1 MTTATSTRTFTGERL
16 AAMCLAACCAASI
29 ITAWNHPV
37 RVTPG
42 EATSLATDLPLPTH
56 TVAINTAVA
65 AEFRLLP
72 GIGAVLAER
81 IEQNRVTHGRFASV
95 DDLTRVSGIGPKTI
109 ERIRPFV
116 RCDQ

>member
-1 MTTATSTRTFTGERL
+1 
-16 AAMCLAACCAASI
+16 MCLAACCAASI

-56 TVAINTAVA
+56 TVAINTAAA

-72 GIGAVLAER
+72 GIGAVLAG
-81 IEQNRVTHGRFASV
+81 VLLGV
-95 DDLTRVSGIGPKTI
+95 MMPYLKTRRRHQMGLKL
-109 ERIRPFV
+109 R
-116 RCDQ
+116 